1 MSNTS
6 RLADS
11 TASEILKMIE
21 EQERFKIGDKL
32 PNENDFASEL
42 GVSRS
47 TFREAV
53 KILTTYGILEIK
65 RGKGTFVTSNTII
78 DSNDLSDI
86 TSGLDDLFEMRLMF
100 EPDCAY
106 YAALRATDEE
116 IKIICECGEAVEK
129 KILSGEDRTV
139 EEQKFHESIANATHN
154 AFVKQFIPIIFNA
167 IKKGVVVLMKDSDVS
182 KDNMS
187 DDRLIM
193 DFIKKSRRGK
203 NSNAPAYYTCNGGLT
218 KKLKLTIDI
227 RQQTSYNDNCK
238 RYLASGR
245 TTEQRKY
252 SIKYY

>member
-1 MSNTS
+1 MGNSS

-11 TASEILKMIE
+11 TANQILKMIE
-21 EQERFKIGDKL
+21 EEERFSVGDKL
-32 PNENDFASEL
+32 PNENDFAAEL

-47 TFREAV
+47 TLREAV

-100 EPDCAY
+100 EPD
-106 YAALRATDEE
+106 EE
-116 IKIICECGEAVEK
+116 IRIICECGEAVEK
-129 KILSGEDRTV
+129 KILTGEDRTV

-167 IKKGVVVLMKDSDVS
+167 IKKGVVVMMKDSDVS

-193 DFIKKSRRGK
+193 DFIKKRNPDGARTAMRLHIIPAMEGLQK
-203 NSNAPAYYTCNGGLT
+203 NQN
-218 KKLKLTIDI
+218 
-227 RQQTSYNDNCK
+227 
-238 RYLASGR
+238 
-245 TTEQRKY
+245 
-252 SIKYY
+252 

>member
-1 MSNTS
+1 MGNSS

-11 TASEILKMIE
+11 TANQILKMIE
-21 EQERFKIGDKL
+21 EEERFSVGDKL
-32 PNENDFASEL
+32 PNENDFAAEL

-47 TFREAV
+47 TLREAV

-106 YAALRATDEE
+106 LAARRATQEE
-116 IKIICECGEAVEK
+116 IDTICYYGEQVEK
-129 KILSGEDRTV
+129 KILSGEDRTA

-154 AFVKQFIPIIFNA
+154 AFVKQFMPVIFNA
-167 IKKGVVVLMKDSDVS
+167 IKKGVIVMTRDKDVS
-182 KDNMS
+182 ADNLN

-193 DFIKKSRRGK
+193 DFIKKR
-203 NSNAPAYYTCNGGLT
+203 NAEGA
-218 KKLKLTIDI
+218 
-227 RQQTSYNDNCK
+227 
-238 RYLASGR
+238 R
-245 TTEQRKY
+245 TAMRLHILHAMEHL
-252 SIKYY
+252 